1 MSAARN
7 IADLTETRLE
17 NRFFQKSSKNIFE
30 TQISRKFTSKNVIPF
45 KKHEVFRRHH
55 VLQDPIN
62 SIDPNGRLAIPLLL
76 PFLPVAIEAAVIV
89 GSAIGTAWGISELI
103 NYFNER
109 RLTPGEIDKLKE
121 AGIDPHDLKK
131 QLGKSK
137 SDLFKRPNGDICV
150 KPKDGSGPGED
161 IGFNI
166 NDLFG
171 KK

>member
-1 MSAARN
+1 MSK
-7 IADLTETRLE
+7 D
-17 NRFFQKSSKNIFE
+17 
-30 TQISRKFTSKNVIPF
+30 P
-45 KKHEVFRRHH
+45 
-55 VLQDPIN
+55 VLFAGGDTNLYQYSMADPIN
-62 SIDPNGRLAIPLLL
+62 NIDPDGKFAIPLIL
-76 PFLPVAIEAAVIV
+76 PFLPAIIEGAAFV
-89 GSAIGTAWGISELI
+89 GSAIGAGWGISELI
-103 NYFNER
+103 NYFNEK
-109 RLTPGEIDKLKE
+109 RLTPGEIDRLKE

-161 IGFNI
+161 TGFNI